1 MAAILSGFL
10 VYLMLLMFK
19 NQNTYRQR
27 EKIIDAVYAY
37 NLQCIK
43 EHRFSELISYDCMR
57 DYNSS
62 LLDIFDWGCRNIL
75 PECEYRLIKPFIRK

>member
-1 MAAILSGFL
+1 MILTILSGFL
-10 VYLMLLMFK
+10 AYLILLMFK

-62 LLDIFDWGCRNIL
+62 LLDIFDWGGGQAYCAGACI
-75 PECEYRLIKPFIRK
+75 

>member
-1 MAAILSGFL
+1 MILTILSGFL
-10 VYLMLLMFK
+10 AYLILLMFK

-62 LLDIFDWGCRNIL
+62 LLDIFDWGGGTSVLCRSMYI
-75 PECEYRLIKPFIRK
+75 I